1 MQAYLYQFQR
11 PPPNRLVTRRLECE
25 NRYDEDA
32 WGDHHWEDILEKK
45 KKITDTTNHR
55 SPIVSKGSDDIFTK
69 KNPTASIDSTLSE
82 AVDQCKD
89 LIDEE
94 SKYYAQ
100 TFQNYET
107 NNSSYCQNVFNLVSR
122 GAKPTKCKASNT
134 YLNVSN
140 RFTTL
145 EIEPCIDSFDGH
157 KSDENRS
164 STNPAISKIL
174 KKMVG

>member
-45 KKITDTTNHR
+45 KTITDTPNHR
-55 SPIVSKGSDDIFTK
+55 SPIVSKGSEDILTK
-69 KNPTASIDSTLSE
+69 KNPTATIDSTLSE

-122 GAKPTKCKASNT
+122 GAKPTKCNESNRH
-134 YLNVSN
+134 LNISN
-140 RFTTL
+140 RFTIL
-145 EIEPCIDSFDGH
+145 EIEPCMESFDGQNV
-157 KSDENRS
+157 DEHQS
-164 STNPAISKIL
+164 FEKPDISKAI
-174 KKMVG
+174 KK